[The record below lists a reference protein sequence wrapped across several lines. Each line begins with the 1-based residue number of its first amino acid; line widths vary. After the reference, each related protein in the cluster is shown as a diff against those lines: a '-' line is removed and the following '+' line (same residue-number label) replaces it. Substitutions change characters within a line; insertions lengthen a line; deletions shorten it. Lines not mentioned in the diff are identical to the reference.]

1 MRQKNLCSKITLT
14 LLFSFSTFIFFPNS
28 IYSEPSPAQ
37 KENNTEIISLQ
48 KLNELQQDL
57 RRNYIL
63 LDVDPEV
70 SYSREHI
77 DGAINL
83 PLEEIELKHKS
94 LPKNKL
100 LIVYCHCGG
109 DGTKAKNA
117 VEKLK
122 TLKFKKV
129 AYLGVPQSAYY
140 EYKKSGNPTA
150 VKLTNYIDLNSFGYL
165 QTAAGAPIADF
176 LSTNGSFEQSKL
188 LSIVPAALNTRIKNQ
203 PDKNARNF
211 TIIDLRE
218 KEEYLAGHIPY
229 AQNIP
234 LGKLFSKNTEG
245 KYVFDTL
252 PKDKDIILYC
262 FGGKHRCQIAS
273 QELHKA
279 GYRHNVYYL
288 EGGFSS
294 WKEKGYEINTTTPWQ
309 K

>member
-1 MRQKNLCSKITLT
+1 MHLKNLCSRITLS
-14 LLFSFSTFIFFPNS
+14 LLLSFSAINFFPNS
-28 IYSEPSPAQ
+28 VYSKPNPAQ
-37 KENNTEIISLQ
+37 QKNKTEIISLQ
-48 KLNELQQDL
+48 KLNELQQGL
-57 RRNYIL
+57 QRNYIL

-70 SYSREHI
+70 SYNREHI

-83 PLEEIELKHKS
+83 PLEKIELKHKS

-129 AYLGVPQSAYY
+129 AYLGEPRSPYY

-150 VKLTNYIDLNSFGYL
+150 VKLINYIDLNSFGYL
-165 QTAAGAPIADF
+165 QTAAGTPISDF
-176 LSTNGSFEQSKL
+176 LSTNGSFVEQPKL
-188 LSIVPAALNTRIKNQ
+188 ISIVPEVLNTRIKTQ

-211 TIIDLRE
+211 IMIDLRE
-218 KEEYLAGHIPY
+218 KEEYLAGHISF

-234 LGKLFSKNTEG
+234 LGRLFSKNTEG

-252 PKDKDIILYC
+252 PKDKDIIFYC

-273 QELHKA
+273 QELYKA
-279 GYRHNVYYL
+279 GYRYNVYYL

-294 WKEKGYEINTTTPWQ
+294 WKEKGYEINTATP
-309 K
+309 